1 MEWLA
6 RRDRDLAALRRAA
19 RAAIVMPA
27 MFAIGDKVVG
37 NPSVATFAAFG
48 AFAMVLLVDF
58 RGPVRV
64 RLQEQAALA
73 VVGGVFICIGTLAS
87 RAAWLAALA
96 MAVVGFAVLFAGV
109 VSSVLAAA
117 ATALLLAFILPA
129 SLAAPASS
137 ILDRLAGWGM
147 AAGAAMIAIAVLWP
161 APSRDPLRGSVMAA
175 CTALAERLR
184 ADVAYVLGGASAAGH
199 DDAGHDDAGHDD
211 VGHDDVGGGAAL
223 HEATRQAEHHEA
235 VRKARV
241 SVEAL
246 RRTFF
251 ATPYRPTGLSTGS
264 RAVVRLVDELLWL
277 DAVVTHSA
285 PRPLGAPVNAA
296 ACQVKLRAGEVLDR
310 GVALMSAPAGGPEAL
325 EQALAELH
333 QALARVEQTAAIELP
348 VVRTATPARPAAGDG
363 AGDGA
368 KDKRELVSSL
378 DPSFRAQE
386 LTFAVTQLAS
396 NIALSAAAERRGW
409 LARLLGRQP
418 LGLPNTILAARQ
430 RASSHLESHSVWLHN
445 SLRGAIGLGLAV
457 LVARLTGV
465 QHSFWAVLGT
475 LSVLRSNALNTGQN
489 AVRGLLGTV
498 AGFAIG
504 AAILALIGTNAIML
518 WLLLPIAIL
527 LAGAAPA
534 VISFAA
540 GQAGFTLV
548 LVILFNIVQPAGWR
562 VGLLRV
568 EDIAIGCAVSLLVG
582 ALFWPRGAA
591 GALGVAMT
599 EAYEDSAGYLAG
611 AVEFG
616 VGGADGSVPA
626 HQPPATQANR
636 SAAAARRLDD
646 AFRSYLAERGAK
658 PVPLAE
664 VTALVT
670 GVVGLRL
677 AGDAAVDLWQRDEGD
692 GGGDRAAASRE
703 LLATTATVVGW
714 YRDLAASLTGRTDV
728 PAPLARDEDADQRLV
743 DAVRHDLLGKDGRAS
758 AVAVRM
764 IWTGDHLDA
773 ARRFQAALAGPA
785 RTASERG
792 ALVPV
797 SAIRALWAR
806 GGRPRSSL
814 GGDPAGDGVD
824 GRERPGEV
832 GSDAVPLRQPLA
844 LEVAHPD
851 RSLVVGPDQH
861 LEGKVEGG
869 QG

>member
-1 MEWLA
+1 
-6 RRDRDLAALRRAA
+6 
-19 RAAIVMPA
+19 MPA

-73 VVGGVFICIGTLAS
+73 VVGGGLICIGTLAS

-137 ILDRLAGWGM
+137 IPYRLAGWGM

-161 APSRDPLRGSVMAA
+161 APARDPLRGPVMAA

-184 ADVAYVLGGASAAGH
+184 ADVGYVLHDDAGH

-211 VGHDDVGGGAAL
+211 AGHDDAGHDDAGHDDAGHDDAGGDAAL
-223 HEATRQAEHHEA
+223 DEAARQVEHHEA
-235 VRKARV
+235 VLKARV

-285 PRPLGAPVNAA
+285 PRPAGAPVNVA
-296 ACQVKLRAGEVLDR
+296 ACQVKLRAADVLDR
-310 GVALMSAPAGGPEAL
+310 GVALMSAPAGGPETL
-325 EQALAELH
+325 EQALAALH
-333 QALARVEQTAAIELP
+333 QALGQVERTATIELP
-348 VVRTATPARPAAGDG
+348 VARVATPARPAAGDG
-363 AGDGA
+363 TGEGP
-368 KDKRELVSSL
+368 KDEKELVSSL

-396 NIALSAAAERRGW
+396 NIALAAAAERRGW

-418 LGLPNTILAARQ
+418 LGSPGTILAARQ

-465 QHSFWAVLGT
+465 QHSFWVVLGT

-616 VGGADGSVPA
+616 VGGADGNVPA
-626 HQPPATQANR
+626 HQPPTTQANR

-714 YRDLAASLTGRTDV
+714 YRDLAASLIGRADV
-728 PAPLARDEDADQRLV
+728 PAPLPRDEDADQRLV

>member
-465 QHSFWAVLGT
+465 QHSFWVVLGT

-626 HQPPATQANR
+626 HQPPATQA
-636 SAAAARRLDD
+636 AAARRLDV